1 MKRKAIILKIVLTL
15 VALFLAT
22 MFVLP
27 TVFTITNS
35 FMSKGDLSAN
45 YGVVFKGLISEGTF
59 SSSGA
64 NLKLI
69 PDMVSFKQ
77 YFTVLFQSPDYLF
90 KFWNSVF
97 LVVPIVLGQVAMAAM
112 AAYTF
117 SRCRGKIFKI
127 LFFLYTILMLMPYQ
141 VMLVP
146 NYLVADWIG
155 LLNNRLSVI
164 LPGIFA
170 PFSVFL
176 LTKFMRR
183 IPKAVIEA
191 AKIDGASEWKIFT
204 RICLP
209 QCRSAIYSIAILAF
223 IDNWNMVEQPIIL
236 LSDVSKHPL
245 SVYLSNINT
254 EEIGL
259 AFAVATIYM
268 IPPLL
273 IFLYGEKY
281 LIEGITHSGSVKG

>member
-1 MKRKAIILKIVLTL
+1 MKKKTVILKIVLTII
-15 VALFLAT
+15 ALFLAT
-22 MFVLP
+22 IFVLP

-35 FMSKGDLSAN
+35 FMSKGELSAS
-45 YGVVFKGLISEGTF
+45 YGTVFKGLTSESTFISNGT
-59 SSSGA
+59 

-69 PDMVSFKQ
+69 PDVVSFKQ

-97 LVVPIVLGQVAMAAM
+97 LVVPIVLGQVGMASM

-117 SRCRGKIFKI
+117 SRCCGKIFKT

-146 NYLVADWIG
+146 NYLIADWTG
-155 LLNNRLSVI
+155 LLNNRLAVI
-164 LPGIFA
+164 FPGIFA

-191 AKIDGASEWKIFT
+191 AKIDGASEWTIFT
-204 RICLP
+204 HICLP
-209 QCRSAIYSIAILAF
+209 QCRSAIYSIAILTF
-223 IDNWNMVEQPIIL
+223 IDNWNMVEQPLIL
-236 LSDVSKHPL
+236 LSDVAKHPL

-254 EEIGL
+254 GEIGL